1 MTTKNKTVAL
11 AAKKIGALAAGLA
24 FAAVSAQPALAAK
37 PAPAAAPATGGTIVQ
52 GLGVASFDAVIAN
65 SNAFKTAETQRQTTF
80 KAQFDQ
86 AQTRQNALNAQIKP
100 LIDKFNADRQG
111 GKATQAQLEQQAGAI
126 QQIQENGKAELQR
139 ILQPVGLS
147 QAYVNEQIEDKLNDA
162 VKAAM
167 TKKGVSILIS
177 PDAILAVNG
186 GAYNLNQD
194 ILNEL
199 NTSIPSAQL
208 VPPAGWEPRQVR
220 EQRAQQAAAQG
231 QAPAGAAPATQ
242 PSGR

>member
-1 MTTKNKTVAL
+1 MSTMTKTVAL
-11 AAKKIGALAAGLA
+11 AAGLALAAAASQPA
-24 FAAVSAQPALAAK
+24 FAQKKGAA
-37 PAPAAAPATGGTIVQ
+37 APAAASGTIVQ

-65 SNAFKTAETQRQTTF
+65 SNAYKAAETQRQTTY
-80 KAQFDQ
+80 KAQYDQ
-86 AQTRQNALNAQIKP
+86 AQARNTALNAQIKP
-100 LIDKFNADRQG
+100 LVDKFNADRQG
-111 GKATQAQLEQQAGAI
+111 GKVADAQLQQQAGAI
-126 QQIQENGKAELQR
+126 QQMQENGKAELQR

-162 VKAAM
+162 VKSAM
-167 TKKGVSILIS
+167 TKKNVSILIS

-199 NTSIPSAQL
+199 NTALPSAQL

-220 EQRAQQAAAQG
+220 EQRAQAAAQ
-231 QAPAGAAPATQ
+231 AAPAAAAAPT
-242 PSGR
+242 GR

>member
-1 MTTKNKTVAL
+1 MSTMTKSV
-11 AAKKIGALAAGLA
+11 ALAAGLA
-24 FAAVSAQPALAAK
+24 LATVAAQPALAAK
-37 PAPAAAPATGGTIVQ
+37 PAPAAAAPATGGTIVQ
-52 GLGVASFDAVIAN
+52 GLGVASFDAIIAN
-65 SNAFKTAETQRQTTF
+65 SNAYKAAETQRQTTY

-86 AQTRQNALNAQIKP
+86 AQARNTALNAQIKP
-100 LIDKFNADRQG
+100 LVDKFNADRQG
-111 GKATQAQLEQQAGAI
+111 GKVAQAALEQQAGAI
-126 QQIQENGKAELQR
+126 QQMQENGKAELQR

-162 VKAAM
+162 VKGAM
-167 TKKGVSILIS
+167 TKKNVSILIS

-199 NTSIPSAQL
+199 NTALPSAQL

-220 EQRAQQAAAQG
+220 EQRAQQQG
-231 QAPAGAAPATQ
+231 AQAPAAPATA
-242 PSGR
+242 PTGR

>member
-37 PAPAAAPATGGTIVQ
+37 PASAAAPATGGTIVQ

-111 GKATQAQLEQQAGAI
+111 GKATQAQLEQQAGSI

>member
-1 MTTKNKTVAL
+1 MSTMTKTVAL
-11 AAKKIGALAAGLA
+11 AAGLALATVA
-24 FAAVSAQPALAAK
+24 AQPALAAK
-37 PAPAAAPATGGTIVQ
+37 KDAAPAAASASGGTIVQ
-52 GLGVASFDAVIAN
+52 GLGVASFDAIIAN
-65 SNAFKTAETQRQTTF
+65 SNAYKAAETQRQTTY

-86 AQTRQNALNAQIKP
+86 AQARNTALNAQIKP
-100 LIDKFNADRQG
+100 LVDKFNADRQG
-111 GKATQAQLEQQAGAI
+111 GKVAQAALEQQAGSI
-126 QQIQENGKAELQR
+126 QQLQESGKAELQR

-167 TKKGVSILIS
+167 GKKGVSILIS

-199 NTSIPSAQL
+199 NTALPSAQL

-220 EQRAQQAAAQG
+220 EQRAQAQAAQG
-231 QAPAGAAPATQ
+231 QAAPAAPATA
-242 PSGR
+242 PTGR

>member
-1 MTTKNKTVAL
+1 MITKNKT
-11 AAKKIGALAAGLA
+11 IALAAGLA

-37 PAPAAAPATGGTIVQ
+37 PAPAAAAPATGGTIVQ

-111 GKATQAQLEQQAGAI
+111 GKVTQAALEQQAGSI

-231 QAPAGAAPATQ
+231 QAPTGAAPATQ

>member
-1 MTTKNKTVAL
+1 MTTMTKTVAM
-11 AAKKIGALAAGLA
+11 AAGLA
-24 FAAVSAQPALAAK
+24 LAAITAQPALAQNT
-37 PAPAAAPATGGTIVQ
+37 AATGTIVP

-65 SNAFKTAETQRQTTF
+65 SNAFRNAEQQRQTTY
-80 KAQFDQ
+80 KAQYDQ
-86 AQTRQNALNAQIKP
+86 ARTRNDALNAQIKP
-100 LIDKFNADRQG
+100 LVDKFNADRQG
-111 GKATQAQLEQQAGAI
+111 GKVGQAALEQQAGAI
-126 QQIQENGKAELQR
+126 QQIQENGRAELQR
-139 ILQPVGLS
+139 ILQPVSLS

-167 TKKGVSILIS
+167 TKKKVSLLLS

-199 NTSIPSAQL
+199 NTALPSAQL

-220 EQRAQQAAAQG
+220 EQRAQAAAAQG
-231 QAPAGAAPATQ
+231 QAAPAAAPAAQ

>member
-111 GKATQAQLEQQAGAI
+111 GKATQAQLEQQAGSI

>member
-1 MTTKNKTVAL
+1 MTTKNKT
-11 AAKKIGALAAGLA
+11 IALAAGLA
-24 FAAVSAQPALAAK
+24 IAAVAAQPALAAK
-37 PAPAAAPATGGTIVQ
+37 KDAAAAPAAASTGGNIIQ
-52 GLGVASFDAVIAN
+52 GLGVASFDAVIGN
-65 SNAFKTAETQRQTTF
+65 SNAYRSAETQRQTTY
-80 KAQFDQ
+80 KSQFDQ
-86 AQTRQNALNAQIKP
+86 AQTRQNALQAQMKP
-100 LIDKFNADRQG
+100 MIDKFNADRQG
-111 GKATQAQLEQQAGAI
+111 GKVAQAQLEQQAGAI
-126 QQIQENGKAELQR
+126 QQLQENGKAELQR

-167 TKKGVSILIS
+167 QKKGVSILLS

-199 NTSIPSAQL
+199 NTALPSAQL

-220 EQRAQQAAAQG
+220 EQRAQAAAAQG
-231 QAPAGAAPATQ
+231 QAAPAAGAAQ

>member
-1 MTTKNKTVAL
+1 MTTKTKFV
-11 AAKKIGALAAGLA
+11 ALAAGLA
-24 FAAVSAQPALAAK
+24 LAAAANPALAAK
-37 PAPAAAPATGGTIVQ
+37 KDAAPAAAAPATGGTIVQ

-65 SNAFKTAETQRQTTF
+65 SNAYKTAETQRQTTF

-111 GKATQAQLEQQAGAI
+111 GKVAQAALEQQAGNI
-126 QQIQENGKAELQR
+126 QGIQENGKAELQR
-139 ILQPVGLS
+139 ILQPVGMS

-199 NTSIPSAQL
+199 NTSLPSAQL

-220 EQRAQQAAAQG
+220 EQRAQAAAQQG
-231 QAPAGAAPATQ
+231 GAAPAAAPATQ

>member
-1 MTTKNKTVAL
+1 MTTKTKFV
-11 AAKKIGALAAGLA
+11 ALAAGLA
-24 FAAVSAQPALAAK
+24 LAAAANPALAAK
-37 PAPAAAPATGGTIVQ
+37 KDAAPAASAASGGTIVQ

-65 SNAFKTAETQRQTTF
+65 SNAYKTAETQRQTTF

-86 AQTRQNALNAQIKP
+86 AQTRQNALNTQIKP

-111 GKATQAQLEQQAGAI
+111 GKATQASLEQQAGNI
-126 QQIQENGKAELQR
+126 QGIQENGKAELQR

-199 NTSIPSAQL
+199 NTALPSAQL

-231 QAPAGAAPATQ
+231 QAAPAAAPAAA

>member
-1 MTTKNKTVAL
+1 MTTLLKSAAL
-11 AAKKIGALAAGLA
+11 ASGLA
-24 FAAVSAQPALAAK
+24 LAAVSAQPALAAK
-37 PAPAAAPATGGTIVQ
+37 PAPAAPASGGTIVQ
-52 GLGVASFDAVIAN
+52 GLGIASFDAVIAN

-86 AQTRQNALNAQIKP
+86 AQTRQTALNAQIKP

-111 GKATQAQLEQQAGAI
+111 GKATQAQLEQQAGNI
-126 QQIQENGKAELQR
+126 QQIQESGKAELQR

-199 NTSIPSAQL
+199 NTAIPSAQL

-231 QAPAGAAPATQ
+231 QQAAPAAGAAQ

>member
-1 MTTKNKTVAL
+1 MSTMTKSV
-11 AAKKIGALAAGLA
+11 ALAAGLA
-24 FAAVSAQPALAAK
+24 LTAVAAQPALAAK
-37 PAPAAAPATGGTIVQ
+37 AAPAAAAGTGGTIVQ

-65 SNAFKTAETQRQTTF
+65 SNAYKAAETARQTTY

-86 AQTRQNALNAQIKP
+86 AQTRNTALNAQIKP
-100 LIDKFNADRQG
+100 LVDKFNADRQG
-111 GKATQAQLEQQAGAI
+111 GKVAQASLEQQAGAI
-126 QQIQENGKAELQR
+126 QQMQEGGKAELQR

-167 TKKGVSILIS
+167 TKKNVSILIS

-199 NTSIPSAQL
+199 NTALPSAQL

-220 EQRAQQAAAQG
+220 EQRAQAQG
-231 QAPAGAAPATQ
+231 QQAPAGAAPAPTT
-242 PSGR
+242 GR

>member
-1 MTTKNKTVAL
+1 MTTKNIL
-11 AAKKIGALAAGLA
+11 ALAAGLA
-24 FAAVSAQPALAAK
+24 LTAVVAQPALAQKKGA
-37 PAPAAAPATGGTIVQ
+37 AAAAPAAGGNIVQ

-111 GKATQAQLEQQAGAI
+111 GKVAQAALEQQAGSI
-126 QQIQENGKAELQR
+126 QQIQENGKVELQR

-199 NTSIPSAQL
+199 NTAIPSAQL

-220 EQRAQQAAAQG
+220 EQRAQAAAAQG
-231 QAPAGAAPATQ
+231 QAAPAAGAPATQ

>member
-1 MTTKNKTVAL
+1 MSTMTKTVAL
-11 AAKKIGALAAGLA
+11 AAGLALATVA
-24 FAAVSAQPALAAK
+24 AQPALAAK
-37 PAPAAAPATGGTIVQ
+37 PAPAAAAGTGGTIVQ
-52 GLGVASFDAVIAN
+52 GLGVASFDAIIAN
-65 SNAFKTAETQRQTTF
+65 SNAYKAAETQRQTTY

-86 AQTRQNALNAQIKP
+86 AQTRNTALTAQIKP
-100 LIDKFNADRQG
+100 LVDKFNADRQG
-111 GKATQAQLEQQAGAI
+111 GKVAAASLEQQAGAI

-167 TKKGVSILIS
+167 TKKSVSILIS

-199 NTSIPSAQL
+199 NTSLPSAQL

-220 EQRAQQAAAQG
+220 EQRAQAQGAQG
-231 QAPAGAAPATQ
+231 QAPAAPAAAPTT
-242 PSGR
+242 GR